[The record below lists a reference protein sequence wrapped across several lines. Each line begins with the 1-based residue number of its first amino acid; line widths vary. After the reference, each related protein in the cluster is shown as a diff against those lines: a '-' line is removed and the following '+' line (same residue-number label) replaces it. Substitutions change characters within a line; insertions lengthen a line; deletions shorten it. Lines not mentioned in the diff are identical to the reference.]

1 MKAKNLILIFLMI
14 LISLV
19 FNSCNNKSND
29 SKITSSKNNQTLI
42 LQNKASSD
50 SKEIN
55 GDFSSWTQGDNQ
67 NPDNWI
73 LGGDGKGII
82 HKERK
87 ESSNS
92 AKITHKD
99 GNQIALYQ
107 DINIEIE
114 KYKNNEFIFS
124 CLVNSN
130 KCNSV
135 YLALYDGETWT
146 NSPMGPSKTD
156 QWEYLTAKGVIGE
169 KSTNNIRL
177 HLWVRNNATVYFN
190 KPIFKVGLHESLKK
204 ENKDEIEYF
213 LWSKVFNRKI
223 YRSKASDIAMTFGDE
238 NNLEGYF
245 YQNFFIYNLFTFR
258 DYFCTPDDLIIAY
271 NNKVS
276 FETRAIALNWKI
288 NHNLVNNNQTAY
300 VEYSYNYKDGFNPYV
315 INGSN
320 YGNILKTGWKNP
332 PAIITVNHEMY
343 YNENYV
349 PMKITIKNI
358 YKVPLRYI
366 YIFQDGALM
375 SDRTFLEKDLVFHQE
390 NVHQYWD
397 DGEYD
402 CARLWKIDKKNR
414 KNKNNWMGMYNDRN
428 DKLFAGTY
436 APPESKGVR
445 WHATWDSTK
454 PATLINENKKFVSYI
469 DHYTILLKP
478 SSMGKYNK
486 KKIWHDDWFKF
497 ENLLNHVNTPDD
509 KDKYD
514 NPYGKI
520 HGTAI
525 DFGIINPGEERTQI
539 IVKIMFSG
547 YKDREDMHKKIME
560 IIARIPYYNIPSYD
574 LDN

>member
-1 MKAKNLILIFLMI
+1 MVFYMNIKNLILIFLAGLI
-14 LISLV
+14 LLV
-19 FNSCNNKSND
+19 FNRSNNKSKTNTIISPEHID
-29 SKITSSKNNQTLI
+29 ELI
-42 LQNKASSD
+42 PK

-55 GDFSSWTQGDNQ
+55 GNFSLWSQGDNQ
-67 NPDNWI
+67 NPDNWL
-73 LGGDGKGII
+73 LGGDGTGII
-82 HKERK
+82 SKETSIIK
-87 ESSNS
+87 EITNS
-92 AKITHKD
+92 AKITHKT

-114 KYKNNEFIFS
+114 KYKNNEFVYGCWVKS
-124 CLVNSN
+124 DRRD
-130 KCNSV
+130 SV
-135 YLALYDGETWT
+135 YLAIYDGAIWT
-146 NSPMGPSKTD
+146 NSPIGPSEPD
-156 QWEYLTAKGVIGE
+156 RWEYLTAKGVIDE
-169 KSTNNIRL
+169 KSTNKIRL
-177 HLWVRNNATVYFN
+177 HLWVKHNATVYFN
-190 KPIFKVGLHESLKK
+190 KPTFKLGLHESLKK
-204 ENKDEIEYF
+204 ENKGELEYF
-213 LWSKVFNRKI
+213 LWSKVCNRKI

-245 YQNFFIYNLFTFR
+245 YQNFFIYNLFTFH

-271 NNKVS
+271 DNKVS
-276 FETRAIALNWKI
+276 FETRAIALNWTI

-320 YGNILKTGWKNP
+320 YGNISKTGLKNP
-332 PAIITVNHEMY
+332 PAIINVTHEMY

-402 CARLWKIDKKNR
+402 CARLWKIDRKNR

-445 WHATWDSTK
+445 WHATWDSNK
-454 PATLINENKKFVSYI
+454 PTTLLHGNEKSVSYI
-469 DHYTILLKP
+469 DYTILQKP
-478 SSMGKYNK
+478 SSMGKYNQ
-486 KKIWHDDWFKF
+486 KKIWNDDWFKF
-497 ENLLNHVNTPDD
+497 ENLLSHVNTPDD